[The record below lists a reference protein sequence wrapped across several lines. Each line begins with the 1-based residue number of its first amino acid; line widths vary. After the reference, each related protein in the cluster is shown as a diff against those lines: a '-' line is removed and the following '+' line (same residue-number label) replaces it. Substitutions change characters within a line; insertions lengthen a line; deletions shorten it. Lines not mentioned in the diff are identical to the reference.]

1 MFEQTENVGDKKS
14 RLKLIIV
21 LICTIL
27 IAVFSLTYFDDS
39 IKSRATLVAGFCLI
53 LWLSEIVPPYVP
65 TFILW
70 ALTVLLL
77 NPVSDKFNL
86 TEVLKWSANPV
97 LLLFFG
103 GFSFGVAASR
113 YGLDNLLAKV
123 SVKLSGGN
131 RIFLLVLTVSATAFM
146 SMWMS
151 NIAATAMMIAAL
163 HPLISKLELQNN
175 FRKALLLG
183 IAVGANFGGIATPI
197 GTGPNAIAI
206 SALAKYR
213 QISFVDW
220 MSFALP
226 ITVGLLIAGTVLIV
240 FLYRVKG
247 DFKVEE
253 TEVRGLST
261 EGKFVVAIFILTI
274 FAWLTEPF
282 HGVSSSV
289 TALISAAVLFGSNL
303 LRRKDLNSIDWG
315 TIALIAGGIS
325 LGNLLEQAGLIS
337 FWADKISWAGMPFT
351 LQVFVV
357 CFVSALLAALMS
369 NTATVTMLVP
379 FALSFIPNPSIA
391 VLVAVSA
398 SFGIPFIISTPINAM
413 VHGEGGLNAKD
424 FFIVGFPLMIL
435 GCLILAL
442 TGFYF
447 LSFWF

>member
-1 MFEQTENVGDKKS
+1 MIEQTENVDEKKS
-14 RLKLIIV
+14 YFKLIV
-21 LICTIL
+21 VFALTSL
-27 IAVFSLTYFDDS
+27 IAFFSFAYFDDP
-39 IKSRATLVAGFCLI
+39 IQSRATLIAGFCLI

-86 TEVLKWSANPV
+86 NEVLKWSANPV

-123 SVKLSGGN
+123 AVKFSGGN
-131 RIFLLVLTVSATAFM
+131 RIFLIILTVLASAFM

-163 HPLISKLELQNN
+163 HPLTSKLELNNN

-206 SALAKYR
+206 SALAKYK

-226 ITVGLLIAGTVLIV
+226 ITIGLLIAGTLLIV

-253 TEVRGLST
+253 TEFFGLSI
-261 EGKFVVAIFILTI
+261 EAKFVVLIFILTI
-274 FAWLTEPF
+274 SAWLTEPF

-289 TALISAAVLFGSNL
+289 VALISAAVLFGSNL

-337 FWADKISWAGMPFT
+337 FWADKISWTGMPFA
-351 LQVFVV
+351 LQIFVI
-357 CFVSALLAALMS
+357 CFLSALLSALMS

-398 SFGIPFIISTPINAM
+398 SFGIPFVISTPINAM
-413 VHGEGGLNAKD
+413 VHSEGGLNAKD
-424 FFIVGFPLMIL
+424 FFIVGFPLMLL
-435 GCLILAL
+435 GCFILAF